1 MLRNDCCKKALVV
14 GIIFL
19 FIGMVVIPSSCT
31 TIIEKSTL
39 PTTNGKTL
47 YVGGSGGNNYTKI
60 QDAIDNASEWD
71 TVFVYSG
78 EYFESIV
85 IDKSMQ
91 VIGEDR
97 HTTIIDGRGHD
108 IVVEILKQD
117 VLFEEFTVQYP
128 TLDLRIGILISG
140 NFARVYNNTIQRS
153 VKGIQIQGDFCR
165 IFSNNITKNIVGLI
179 INIYSLN
186 IIQRNNFIE
195 NIVHATFSTPFNIW
209 DHNYWDKGVRNN
221 YKIIFGSIIYGTIP
235 WIQIDR
241 YPATNPYDI

>member
-1 MLRNDCCKKALVV
+1 MNRDVLSK
-14 GIIFL
+14 GIIIGIVVL
-19 FIGMVVIPSSCT
+19 FIGLSVIPSSGT
-31 TIIEKSTL
+31 KIVKNIVTPSNL
-39 PTTNGKTL
+39 SKTL
-47 YVGGSGGNNYTKI
+47 YVGGSGPGNYSKI

-78 EYFESIV
+78 TYLESIV

-91 VIGEDR
+91 VIGENR
-97 HTTIIDGRGHD
+97 HTTIIDGRGHE
-108 IVVEILKQD
+108 IVVEIYAHD

-128 TLDLRIGILISG
+128 TLDLKIGILING
-140 NFARVYNNTIQRS
+140 NFARIYNNTIQRS
-153 VKGIQIQGDFCR
+153 VKGIQIQGDCCR
-165 IFSNNITKNIVGLI
+165 IISNNITKNVIGLI

-195 NIVHATFSTPFNIW
+195 NIVHATFSTPFNMW
-209 DHNYWDKGVRNN
+209 DHNYWDKGIINN
-221 YKIIFGSIIYGTIP
+221 YKIIFGFIIYGTIP